1 MYGTKRIL
9 ASSWHGYE
17 HFMIHERS
25 LYSERLPTNVEELQD
40 LPNLRLANTYGKYYE
55 ALCSEL
61 QNLQTDASTSSNAN
75 ELV

>member
-9 ASSWHGYE
+9 ASSWRGYE

-25 LYSERLPTNVEELQD
+25 LYSERLQTNVEALWD

-61 QNLQTDASTSSNAN
+61 QNLQTDASTSNAN